1 MCEEGARLKIVP
13 LRGKLKGRFGWV
25 LLSDDIAIQCLKAF
39 PSKEDA
45 EKDAAAFLEQDR
57 NDWQRVH

>member
-1 MCEEGARLKIVP
+1 MSEEGARLKIVP

-39 PSKEDA
+39 PSKEAAEADA
-45 EKDAAAFLEQDR
+45 GKFLEQDPSE
-57 NDWQRVH
+57 WQRVH

>member
-1 MCEEGARLKIVP
+1 MSEEGARLKIVP

-39 PSKEDA
+39 PSKEEA
-45 EKDAAAFLEQDR
+45 EKDAAVFLEQDPSEWR
-57 NDWQRVH
+57 RVH